1 MSNYTISVNWSGKDA
16 LSDSDPAKVISGSD
30 FNTEFSAVQTA
41 VNTKANVDG
50 SATEAFSTSTAAS
63 SSNTTVAASTAY
75 VTSAITTLALGTTST
90 KNYYVSA
97 TEPTGTLATG
107 DVWYQT

>member
-1 MSNYTISVNWSGKDA
+1 MSDYFISVNWSGKDA

-30 FNTEFSAVQTA
+30 FNTEFTAVQTA
-41 VNTKANVDG
+41 VNTKANLNGAASESFSVQ
-50 SATEAFSTSTAAS
+50 TEAAT
-63 SSNTTVAASTAY
+63 SNTTVAASTAY
-75 VTSAITTLALGTTST
+75 VTGAITDLDLGTTST

-97 TEPTGTLATG
+97 TEPTGTFTTG